1 MALLKKYYISLF
13 FTLLSVGT
21 MQAQTSHTEICI
33 DFRVNSTVIDSA
45 YSDNAANMREM
56 LEFIKK
62 MEQDS
67 TISIVDVSF
76 CGAASPEGSY
86 QLNRRLA
93 NGRLSALENLIRSEV
108 EIPDSII
115 YRNDSYI
122 PWDFLR
128 SEIAASDMK
137 YKDEIISIL
146 DEESRLVDYH
156 QPNSQIDSRINKLKA
171 LDKGRVW
178 QQINRRFFERMRN
191 ACVVLVT
198 FKKEIP
204 PVVEPEPEPIPE
216 PEPVVVDTVVPVVE
230 PVVEPEMWT
239 GKLHIKTNLVGWG
252 LGISNLGVEVDLGQH
267 WSFALPVYYSAW
279 NYFKLTTKYRTF
291 AIQPE
296 IRYWLSGKNKG
307 FFAGAH
313 FGMAYY
319 NIATNGDY
327 RYQDHGAETPALG
340 GGISLGYRLPLSKN
354 GKWNVEFVVGGGVYK
369 LHYDRFY
376 NVENGKLHDTQ
387 RKTYWGL
394 DNAAINFS
402 YCFDLY
408 KRKK

>member
-1 MALLKKYYISLF
+1 
-13 FTLLSVGT
+13 

-33 DFRVNSTVIDSA
+33 DFRVNSTDIDSA

-93 NGRLSALENLIRSEV
+93 NGRLTALENLIRSEV

-128 SEIAASDMK
+128 AEIAASDMQ

-178 QQINRRFFERMRN
+178 QQINRRYFERMRN

-230 PVVEPEMWT
+230 PEMWT
-239 GKLHIKTNLVGWG
+239 GKLHI
-252 LGISNLGVEVDLGQH
+252 
-267 WSFALPVYYSAW
+267 
-279 NYFKLTTKYRTF
+279 
-291 AIQPE
+291 
-296 IRYWLSGKNKG
+296 
-307 FFAGAH
+307 
-313 FGMAYY
+313 
-319 NIATNGDY
+319 
-327 RYQDHGAETPALG
+327 
-340 GGISLGYRLPLSKN
+340 
-354 GKWNVEFVVGGGVYK
+354 
-369 LHYDRFY
+369 
-376 NVENGKLHDTQ
+376 
-387 RKTYWGL
+387 
-394 DNAAINFS
+394 
-402 YCFDLY
+402 
-408 KRKK
+408 